1 MNRQE
6 KINNLAK
13 DLAPYQSRYRKTK
26 LWQRSISRFNI
37 TLSL

>member
-13 DLAPYQSRYRKTK
+13 DLAPYHRFV
-26 LWQRSISRFNI
+26 SIAISDDQTTATIYIPF
-37 TLSL
+37 

>member
-13 DLAPYQSRYRKTK
+13 DLAPYHRFT
-26 LWQRSISRFNI
+26 SIA
-37 TLSL
+37 LSGDQTVATVYIPF

>member
-13 DLAPYQSRYRKTK
+13 DLAPYHRFV
-26 LWQRSISRFNI
+26 SIA
-37 TLSL
+37 LSEDQTVATVYIPF